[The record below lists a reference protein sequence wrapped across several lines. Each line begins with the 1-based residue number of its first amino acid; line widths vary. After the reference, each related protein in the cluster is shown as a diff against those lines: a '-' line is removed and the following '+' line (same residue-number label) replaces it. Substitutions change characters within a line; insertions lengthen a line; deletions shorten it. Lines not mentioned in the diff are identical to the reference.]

1 MKTDLELLKA
11 AANAAGITII
21 RSRLDD
27 PMHCDLLITLSVRNP
42 HHNFGGWNP
51 LTDDGDALR
60 LCASLRINVEYIR
73 TMGGIDA
80 GVNAWPAGH
89 GDCGMTVE
97 GDDAAMCARR
107 AIVLAAAAMV
117 AGYPGAV

>member
-1 MKTDLELLKA
+1 MNTDRDLLEA
-11 AANAAGITII
+11 AAKTAGLHVDMRSTIPDY
-21 RSRLDD
+21 LW
-27 PMHCDLLITLSVRNP
+27 VREIKRHGP
-42 HHNFGGWNP
+42 YRTWNP
-51 LTDDGDALR
+51 LTDDGDALQ

-107 AIVLAAAAMV
+107 AIVRAAAAMV
-117 AGYPGAV
+117 AG